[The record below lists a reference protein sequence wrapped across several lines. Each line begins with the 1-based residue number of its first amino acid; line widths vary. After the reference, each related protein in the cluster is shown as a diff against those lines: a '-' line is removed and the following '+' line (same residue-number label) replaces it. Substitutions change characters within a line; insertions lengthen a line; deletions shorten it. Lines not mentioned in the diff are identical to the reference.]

1 MYRQEPLSNVSPTW
15 GQTENLALRL
25 NRLKVQ
31 LQDKGRGD
39 CWDFQ
44 NRVGVLNF
52 HCREAKRSGFES
64 DSMAFTS

>member
-52 HCREAKRSGFES
+52 PL
-64 DSMAFTS
+64 